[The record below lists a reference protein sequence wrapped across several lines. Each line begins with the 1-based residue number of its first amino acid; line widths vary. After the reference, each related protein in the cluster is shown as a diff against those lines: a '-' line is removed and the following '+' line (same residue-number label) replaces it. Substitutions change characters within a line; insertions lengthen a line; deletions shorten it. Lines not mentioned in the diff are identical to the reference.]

1 MSLESLAR
9 ATRLF
14 PSITTWTRLEPQ
26 PRDATLSRSLQA
38 QVRDPL
44 WILTRQWQVGEFLG
58 SDGGSPVAATF
69 AGNQQTLTTYRP
81 GPGTAATVP
90 YDSTVPLEA
99 HVERESPGLA
109 LRGSVQL
116 GMYFESLVRM
126 GGVASPETVI
136 TAFRTA
142 FPVAATAPDPV
153 LATADA
159 LQFRALMAGR
169 VTDGEALYVSA
180 AAVAAGQTPPTP
192 LPSAA
197 SNTGMPGVLST
208 FIAYRQSLFTVPS
221 ADSAWQDQPL
231 RYEFAVGSPAPNDN
245 VLLEAPEFPGG
256 RLDWYSFSLATA
268 TNATGAP
275 GATNGNTTVTPVN
288 FAFFPNHV
296 TFRGVHDLRWWM
308 FEDSVTN
315 FGEVD
320 AQSVDLAKLLVM
332 EFALIYGNDWFS
344 VPVPTPIGSV
354 ARVTTLVVTDTFGVR
369 TLIRPTAPPWS
380 MFTIAGTGGAR
391 SDFLLMA
398 PTLGLVDD
406 AEPLETVMW
415 VRDDMAAM
423 AWAIED
429 TLQGDMDVGLD
440 ARASAL
446 QRQAAN
452 TPPPPQATAGGPQVY
467 YTEEIAPPDNW
478 VPLVPVTTAQGALLL
493 RRGTMGTP
501 AHAKIL
507 EPGQPFVVNDRAVPR
522 AGLETDRYFR
532 RARTPSGATVLW
544 LARRSGPGTGEGWSG
559 LRFDAVR
566 DMAPAP

>member
-9 ATRLF
+9 TTRLF

-26 PRDATLSRSLQA
+26 PRDATLARSLQA

-44 WILTRQWQVGEFLG
+44 WMLARQWQVGEYLG
-58 SDGGSPVAATF
+58 SDGGSPVQATF
-69 AGNQQTLTTYRP
+69 AGNQQAMTTYRP
-81 GPGTAATVP
+81 GLAAAATVM
-90 YDSTVPLEA
+90 YDSTVPLET
-99 HVERESPGLA
+99 HVERESPVLG

-116 GMYFESLVRM
+116 GLYFESLVRT
-126 GGVASPETVI
+126 GGVPSPEGVI
-136 TAFRTA
+136 AQFRTA
-142 FPVAATAPDPV
+142 FPIAATAPDPV
-153 LATADA
+153 LATADS

-169 VTDGEALYVSA
+169 VTDGEALYASA

-192 LPSAA
+192 LPGAA
-197 SNTGMPGVLST
+197 NATNMSGVLSA
-208 FIAYRQSLFTVPS
+208 FLAYRQSLFTVPN

-231 RYEFAVGSPAPNDN
+231 RYAFAIGSPAPNDN
-245 VLLEAPEFPGG
+245 VLLEAKEFPGG
-256 RLDWYSFSLATA
+256 RLDWYSFSLASAAEKTA
-268 TNATGAP
+268 ATA
-275 GATNGNTTVTPVN
+275 TVTPVN

-315 FGEVD
+315 FGNLD

-332 EFALIYGNDWFS
+332 EFALVYGNDWFS

-369 TLIRPTAPPWS
+369 TLIRPTEPPWS
-380 MFTIAGTGGAR
+380 MFTIAGSGGAR

-398 PTLGLVDD
+398 QTLGLVDEAD
-406 AEPLETVMW
+406 PVETVMW

-423 AWAIED
+423 AWAIEEA
-429 TLQGDMDVGLD
+429 LQSDMDSALD
-440 ARASAL
+440 ASAGAL
-446 QRQAAN
+446 QRQAAS
-452 TPPPPQATAGGPQVY
+452 TPPPPVATSGGPQVY
-467 YTEEIAPPDNW
+467 YTQEMAPPDNW
-478 VPLVPVTTAQGALLL
+478 VPLVPVTTAQGALFL
-493 RRGTMGTP
+493 RRGIMGTP
-501 AHAKIL
+501 ARAQIL
-507 EPGQPFVVNDRAVPR
+507 EPGKPFVVNDRTVPR

-532 RARTPSGATVLW
+532 RARTPNGATVLW

-559 LRFDAVR
+559 LRFDTVR

>member
-9 ATRLF
+9 TTRLI
-14 PSITTWTRLEPQ
+14 PSVTTWTRLEPQ

-44 WILTRQWQVGEFLG
+44 WMLTRQWQVGEFLG
-58 SDGGSPVAATF
+58 SDGGSPVQASF
-69 AGNQQTLTTYRP
+69 AGNQQPLTTYRP
-81 GPGTAATVP
+81 GTAAAATVV
-90 YDSTVPLEA
+90 YDATVPLEA
-99 HVERESPGLA
+99 HVERESPVLA

-116 GMYFESLVRM
+116 GMYFESLVRN
-126 GGVASPETVI
+126 GGIASAPGVI

-142 FPVAATAPDPV
+142 FPIATSASDPMLV
-153 LATADA
+153 TADA

-169 VTDGEALYVSA
+169 VTDGEALYASA

-192 LPSAA
+192 LPGAA
-197 SNTGMPGVLST
+197 GDPGMSGVLST
-208 FIAYRQSLFTVPS
+208 FVAYRQSLFTVPN

-231 RYEFAVGSPAPNDN
+231 RYAFAVGSPAPNDT

-256 RLDWYSFSLATA
+256 RLDWYSFSLETPTAPNASQPPATA
-268 TNATGAP
+268 
-275 GATNGNTTVTPVN
+275 TVTPVA
-288 FAFFPNHV
+288 FSFFPNHV
-296 TFRGVHDLRWWM
+296 TFRGVHDLKWWM

-315 FGEVD
+315 FGDMD

-354 ARVTTLVVTDTFGVR
+354 TRVTTLVVTDTFGVR

-380 MFTIAGTGGAR
+380 MFTIAGSGGAR
-391 SDFLLMA
+391 SDFLIMA

-406 AEPLETVMW
+406 ADPVETVMW

-429 TLQGDMDVGLD
+429 ELQGDMDSGLD
-440 ARASAL
+440 AQTGAL

-452 TPPPPQATAGGPQVY
+452 TPPPPPAIAGGTQVY

-507 EPGQPFVVNDRAVPR
+507 EPGQPFVVNDRTVPR
-522 AGLETDRYFR
+522 AGLRTDRYFR
-532 RARTPSGATVLW
+532 RARTPSGGTVLW